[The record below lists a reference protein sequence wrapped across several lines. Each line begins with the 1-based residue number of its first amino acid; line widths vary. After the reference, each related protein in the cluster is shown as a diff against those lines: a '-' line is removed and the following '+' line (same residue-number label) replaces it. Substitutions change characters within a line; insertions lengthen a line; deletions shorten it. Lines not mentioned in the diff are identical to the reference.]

1 MLHFFRME
9 RSRDW
14 IITKHHTKLI
24 SADIHL
30 FHIFLTQWKKMFQFK
45 QKKSVPKKKLL
56 VPGRYFYEKKR
67 QSTGI
72 YEKQVNKQKQHQYI
86 INLHNSVYDF
96 HY

>member
-1 MLHFFRME
+1 
-9 RSRDW
+9 
-14 IITKHHTKLI
+14 
-24 SADIHL
+24 
-30 FHIFLTQWKKMFQFK
+30 MFQFK
-45 QKKSVPKKKLL
+45 QKKNLSQKKATGAWTVLL
-56 VPGRYFYEKKR
+56 RKKR